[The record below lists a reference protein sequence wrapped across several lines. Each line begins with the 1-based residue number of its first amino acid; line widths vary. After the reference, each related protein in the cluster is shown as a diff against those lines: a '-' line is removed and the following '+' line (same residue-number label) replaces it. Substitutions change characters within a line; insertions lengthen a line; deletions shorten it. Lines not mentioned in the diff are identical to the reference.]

1 MATYTITGGGST
13 GITSNAVDVKL
24 LSVVVDFSSTT
35 NVANDVFECIEL
47 PANTYV
53 VTAGLEVMT
62 ADTAGNSGTV
72 SLGDGDDVDRYVT
85 AQTIGNTNLVPI
97 RAQAGAGSQGTTS
110 IGYGNYTSADTV
122 DVVVATGAINA
133 VVRVWAIVAD
143 YDGLGDNESQKVTFA

>member
-1 MATYTITGGGST
+1 MATFTITGGGNT
-13 GITSNAVDVKL
+13 GVSANAVDVKL

-35 NVANDVFECIEL
+35 NSANDVFECIEL
-47 PANTYV
+47 AANTYV
-53 VTAGLEVMT
+53 VTAGIEVMT

-85 AQTIGNTNLVPI
+85 AQTIANTNLVPI

-110 IGYGNYTSADTV
+110 IGYGNYTAADTI

-133 VVRVWAIVAD
+133 VIRVWAIVAD
-143 YDGLGDNESQKVTFA
+143 YDGLGGSEAQKVTFA

>member
-143 YDGLGDNESQKVTFA
+143 YDGLGYNESQKVTFA

>member
-1 MATYTITGGGST
+1 MATYTITGGGNT
-13 GITSNAVDVKL
+13 GVSSNAVDGKL

-47 PANTYV
+47 AANTYV
-53 VTAGLEVMT
+53 VTAGIEVMT

-72 SLGDGDDVDRYVT
+72 SLGDGDDVDRYIT

-122 DVVVATGAINA
+122 DIVVATGAINA
-133 VVRVWAIVAD
+133 VIRVWAIVAD
-143 YDGLGDNESQKVTFA
+143 YDGLGGNEAQKVTFA

>member
-1 MATYTITGGGST
+1 MATYTITGGGNTGGST
-13 GITSNAVDVKL
+13 NAVDVKL

-47 PANTYV
+47 AANTYV
-53 VTAGLEVMT
+53 VTAGIEVMT

-72 SLGDGDDVDRYVT
+72 SLGDGDDVDRYIT

-110 IGYGNYTSADTV
+110 IGYGNYTAADTV
-122 DVVVATGAINA
+122 DIVVATGAINA
-133 VVRVWAIVAD
+133 VIRVWAIVAD
-143 YDGLGDNESQKVTFA
+143 YDGLGGNEAQKVTFA

>member
-122 DVVVATGAINA
+122 DVVVASGAINA